1 MEVTEEID
9 DIFGIQINQQNDPL
23 YYNIYDVP
31 LEYHQIREEQ
41 LRKEEEMKNEIETRK
56 KYEEEIIEQNK
67 KEIEQ
72 QKIALEEKKNE
83 KLKRNK
89 QLQFEG
95 IKIIVKLR

>member
-41 LRKEEEMKNEIETRK
+41 LRKEEEMKNEE
-56 KYEEEIIEQNK
+56 
-67 KEIEQ
+67 
-72 QKIALEEKKNE
+72 
-83 KLKRNK
+83 LKRNK

-95 IKIIVKLR
+95 IEIIVRLR